1 MLTPGDAKAIA
12 TAAAGNAKATSQQT
26 QDVGEVDLISTLHD
40 GDATGVFMAYARQ
53 DLSEENLEF
62 FLAVASFR
70 LAYDSAADEAAQK
83 ALADEIVA
91 TYLKAGAP
99 KQVCIGDNKVKLLL
113 EEIAGGGGIHREMW
127 FNPAS
132 IALRTLAEDIFPRF
146 QVSGRGQGAWRL
158 RVLRFVRRRRGGGQ
172 AQRLCGHARRGG
184 GMEERVSFVCVVVC
198 DKPWR
203 ENPRRKKRRRPR
215 AHASSAASPRSAALS
230 PAARAM
236 TILSA
241 FLLTPA
247 LLLPAA
253 IRIVGGAPCSL
264 RRSQRR
270 S

>member
-1 MLTPGDAKAIA
+1 MGGGASKPKAPPANMPSKQRQSRGNSLLTPGDAKAIA
-12 TAAAGNAKATSQQT
+12 TAAAGNAKATSPINT
-26 QDVGEVDLISTLHD
+26 GFVGEVDLISTLHD

-70 LAYDSAADEAAQK
+70 LAYDAAADEAAQK

-146 QVSGRGQGAWRL
+146 QVSDAGKELA
-158 RVLRFVRRRRGGGQ
+158 
-172 AQRLCGHARRGG
+172 
-184 GMEERVSFVCVVVC
+184 
-198 DKPWR
+198 
-203 ENPRRKKRRRPR
+203 
-215 AHASSAASPRSAALS
+215 
-230 PAARAM
+230 AAR
-236 TILSA
+236 
-241 FLLTPA
+241 PA
-247 LLLPAA
+247 LCETPEGAA
-253 IRIVGGAPCSL
+253 DKLKDCAAMLDAVAEWRKG
-264 RRSQRR
+264 
-270 S
+270 